1 VFLPNQ
7 RGMRRCI
14 IPLPRL
20 PEKETHPIKMRVAN
34 GVELEFGEMGD
45 AWDNCGRV
53 IKAPDHRS
61 RDQRAVDLLYLL
73 ASHGIA
79 LRPRGPDFNLLSA
92 PVFELSREV
101 RMEILD
107 LKPELLQRL
116 RIGGMPLPLCGRLS
130 ALGWSSE
137 RIAEVR
143 LGKDEIVINVES
155 DAVTIVRES
164 DWGNMRKVHRC
175 QKCN

>member
-1 VFLPNQ
+1 
-7 RGMRRCI
+7 M
-14 IPLPRL
+14 
-20 PEKETHPIKMRVAN
+20 KMRVAN
-34 GVELEFGEMGD
+34 GVELEFGEVSD
-45 AWDNCGRV
+45 PWANCGRV

-79 LRPRGPDFNLLSA
+79 LRPHGPDFNLLTA
-92 PVFELSREV
+92 PVWELSREV

-107 LKPELLQRL
+107 LKPELLARL
-116 RIGGMPLPLCGRLS
+116 RIGGMSLPLCGRLS

-137 RIAEVR
+137 RIADVR
-143 LGKDEIVINVES
+143 PGEDEIVINVES

-164 DWGNMRKVHRC
+164 DWGGARKVYRC
-175 QKCN
+175 PLM

>member
-1 VFLPNQ
+1 
-7 RGMRRCI
+7 M
-14 IPLPRL
+14 
-20 PEKETHPIKMRVAN
+20 KMRVAN

-45 AWDNCGRV
+45 PWDNCGRV

-61 RDQRAVDLLYLL
+61 RDQRAADLLYLL
-73 ASHGIA
+73 ASHGIP
-79 LRPRGPDFNLLSA
+79 LRARGPDFNLLSA
-92 PVFELSREV
+92 EIFELGREV

-107 LKPELLQRL
+107 LTPELLERL
-116 RIGGMPLPLCGRLS
+116 RIGGMGLPLCGRLS

-143 LGKDEIVINVES
+143 WGEDEIAINVES

-164 DWGNMRKVHRC
+164 DWGGMRKVYRC
-175 QKCN
+175 PLM